1 MRRSILKKSFAVFL
15 KRNLAFANLAI
26 VTNLEYRLNYFI
38 DALVQP
44 ILTTGI
50 EILLWIAV
58 FKGAHSDT
66 IAGFSKDNYLSYALW
81 SAFFARIATSWMY
94 EFRMIEEV
102 SSGTINSLIVRP
114 MSFYEYYLSQLMGY
128 KLVTTAVSL
137 IIPVIAAS
145 YFNLPSIISRLPLA
159 TLLCFYYLILV
170 HTISFIISTMAFHFT
185 KISSLTVAK
194 NLFMWI
200 LMGELFPLDLLPEPW
215 KTMIINIPFASG
227 VFIPVAYITGRVEV
241 GTVYNGFISV
251 TVGLI
256 VLNLLG
262 AYLLKRGIDSYVV
275 TGA

>member
-1 MRRSILKKSFAVFL
+1 MKKSFAVFL

-58 FKGAHSDT
+58 FKGAQSET

-94 EFRMIEEV
+94 EFKMIEEV
-102 SSGTINSLIVRP
+102 SSGTINSIIVRP
-114 MSFYEYYLSQLMGY
+114 MSFYEYYFSQLMGY
-128 KLVTTAVSL
+128 KLVTTAFSL
-137 IIPVIAAS
+137 IIPVVAAT
-145 YFNLPSIISRLPLA
+145 YFELPTTLSRVPLA
-159 TLLCFYYLILV
+159 TLLCFYYLMLV
-170 HTISFIISTMAFHFT
+170 HTISFIISTIAFHFT

-194 NLFMWI
+194 NLFLWI
-200 LMGELFPLDLLPEPW
+200 LMGELFPLDLLPEPY
-215 KTMIINIPFASG
+215 KSIFINLPFASG
-227 VFIPVAYITGRVEV
+227 VFIPVGYITGRVDISV
-241 GTVYNGFISV
+241 MYTGFISV
-251 TVGLI
+251 TAGLI
-256 VLNLLG
+256 VLNLLA
-262 AYLLKRGIDSYVV
+262 AYLWKKGIESYVG

>member
-1 MRRSILKKSFAVFL
+1 MKKSFAVFL

-38 DALVQP
+38 DAIIQP

-50 EILLWIAV
+50 EILLWVAV
-58 FKGAHSDT
+58 FKGAKSDF
-66 IAGFSKDNYLSYALW
+66 IAGFSQANYLSYALW

-94 EFRMIEEV
+94 EFKMVEEI
-102 SSGTINSLIVRP
+102 SSGSVNSIIVRP

-128 KLVTTAVSL
+128 KVVTTIISL
-137 IIPVIAAS
+137 IIPVAAS
-145 YFNLPSIISRLPLA
+145 LVFDLPTDLSRLPLA

-170 HTISFIISTMAFHFT
+170 HSISFIISTLAFHFT

-200 LMGELFPLDLLPEPW
+200 LMGELFPLDLLPDPY
-215 KTMIINIPFASG
+215 KTWIISLPFASG
-227 VFIPVAYITGRVEV
+227 VFTPVAYITGRVGIE
-241 GTVYNGFISV
+241 TMMTGFLSV
-251 TVGLI
+251 TIGLVI
-256 VLNLLG
+256 LNLLG
-262 AYLLKRGIDSYVV
+262 AFLWKKGIENYVG

>member
-1 MRRSILKKSFAVFL
+1 L

-26 VTNLEYRLNYFI
+26 VSNLEYRLNYFV

-58 FKGAHSDT
+58 FKGAGTET
-66 IAGFSKDNYLSYALW
+66 IAGFSRDSYLSYALW
-81 SAFFARIATSWMY
+81 SAFFARISTSWMY
-94 EFRMIEEV
+94 EFRMVEEV
-102 SSGTINSLIVRP
+102 SSGTINSIIVRP

-128 KLVTTAVSL
+128 KFVTTVISL
-137 IIPVIAAS
+137 LIPIIAS
-145 YFNLPSIISRLPLA
+145 YLFNLPAIMIRLPLA

-185 KISSLTVAK
+185 KISSITVAK

-200 LMGELFPLDLLPEPW
+200 LMGELFPLDLLPHPW
-215 KTMIINIPFASG
+215 KEIFLAIPFASG
-227 VFIPVAYITGRVEV
+227 TFIPVAYITGRVGV
-241 GTVYNGFISV
+241 DIVMNGFIS
-251 TVGLI
+251 TTIGLI

-262 AYLLKRGIDSYVV
+262 AYLWKRGIESYVG